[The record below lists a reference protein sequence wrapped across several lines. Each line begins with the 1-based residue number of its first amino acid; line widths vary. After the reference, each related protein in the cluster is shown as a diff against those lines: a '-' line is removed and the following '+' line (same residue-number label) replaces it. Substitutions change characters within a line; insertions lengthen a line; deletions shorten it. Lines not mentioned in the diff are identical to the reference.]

1 MGIDTRTRRVC
12 LRRNVIVDKSAIT
25 SPLLSIRVFG
35 FYIQKRRNDVDDT
48 MWKKKCWMK
57 ERGEHHGI
65 AMECET
71 DNVGQVVGEVLKRLN
86 SGRCWK
92 RKKTSQIMCE
102 RIFAQVEI
110 TG

>member
-1 MGIDTRTRRVC
+1 M
-12 LRRNVIVDKSAIT
+12 IVDKSAIT
-25 SPLLSIRVFG
+25 SALLLIRVFG
-35 FYIQKRRNDVDDT
+35 FYIQKRRNEVEDT
-48 MWKKKCWMK
+48 MWKKKRWMK
-57 ERGEHHGI
+57 ERGEHHGF
-65 AMECET
+65 AMERET